1 MNNIK
6 KKFLVVFPHTP
17 NPRMIKRV
25 KALLI
30 NYDVH
35 VIYWDRNLG
44 NKKINELPKESKVTV
59 INRKANEGSP
69 IKRLGATISVIRE
82 IIAIAKKVEPDVLY
96 LSKTDILFAAVLY
109 KKITKKNV
117 KLVYEV
123 SDLHTLMVDQ
133 HRKTY
138 KILMSKLIK
147 KTEKSLCK
155 SIELLIVTSEFF
167 YNQFYQSF
175 ISKDKVVF
183 MPNTPDPL
191 VFDGFHRKT
200 NKKLTVGFIGAIR
213 YPEQLEMLIDA
224 SIEANINVLI
234 AGAGKDYLRIKEY
247 AKNYENVE
255 VYGEYKYNEEIK
267 KLYERVDCIYS
278 VYDAELKNV
287 QIALPNRLYEAAF
300 TSTPI
305 IASKNT
311 YLGDIVEKYDIGK
324 TILFDSK
331 TELIKVLSFLK
342 EDANYLK
349 SIEEKSQLFRND
361 WDLNKYNKNLIKAI
375 EKII

>member
-6 KKFLVVFPHTP
+6 KKLLVVFPHTP

-44 NKKINELPKESKVTV
+44 NKKVNELPKESKVTV
-59 INRKANEGSP
+59 IKRNANEGSP

-82 IIAIAKKVEPDVLY
+82 IISIAKRLEPDVLY

-109 KKITKKNV
+109 KKITKKSV
-117 KLVYEV
+117 RLVYEV
-123 SDLHTLMVDQ
+123 SDLHTLMVDEQ
-133 HRKTY
+133 KKIY
-138 KILMSKLIK
+138 KKLISKLIK

-175 ISKDKVVF
+175 VSEDKVVF
-183 MPNTPDPL
+183 MPNTPDPF
-191 VFDGFHRKT
+191 VFDGFHRKS
-200 NKKLTVGFIGAIR
+200 NDKFTVGFIGAIR
-213 YPEQLEMLIDA
+213 YAEQLEMLIDA

-247 AKNYENVE
+247 AENYENIE
-255 VYGEYKYNEEIK
+255 VYGEYKYDEEIK
-267 KLYERVDCIYS
+267 ELYERVDCIYS
-278 VYDAELKNV
+278 VYDAELTNV

-324 TILFDSK
+324 TILFNSK
-331 TELIKVLSFLK
+331 TELIKVVSLLK
-342 EDANYLK
+342 EDPNYLK
-349 SIEEKSQLFRND
+349 SIEEKSQLFMND
-361 WDLNKYNKNLIKAI
+361 WDLNKHNKNLIKAI

>member
-6 KKFLVVFPHTP
+6 KIFLVVFPHTP

-59 INRKANEGSP
+59 IKRKANEGSP

-82 IIAIAKKVEPDVLY
+82 IIAIAKRVEPDVLY

-109 KKITKKNV
+109 KKITKTNV
-117 KLVYEV
+117 RLVYEV

-133 HRKTY
+133 QKKTY
-138 KILMSKLIK
+138 KKLISKLIK

-167 YNQFYQSF
+167 YNQFYQDF

-200 NKKLTVGFIGAIR
+200 NEKFTVGFIGAIR
-213 YPEQLEMLIDA
+213 YAEQLEMLIDA

-267 KLYERVDCIYS
+267 KLYEHVDCIYS

-324 TILFDSK
+324 TILFNSK
-331 TELIKVLSFLK
+331 TELIKVLSLLK
-342 EDANYLK
+342 EDLNYLK

-361 WDLNKYNKNLIKAI
+361 WDLNKHNKNLIKAI
-375 EKII
+375 GKII